1 MTNIMCSSSSSS
13 NSSISSNSNNN
24 NISGSS
30 KWKIIDRA
38 QDSGFLP
45 TVAVTL
51 WLGWNGFIL
60 WIILYAIFLAGN
72 WQRMIIIGLA
82 TLSLVLPVDFPG
94 TLGHRLGDWIMLQ
107 AEKYFGKNAQP
118 SNACF
123 NYEPNLT
130 VICQMVIGLKT
141 VIEDEDDLIRH
152 SKQNKAII
160 FAFNP
165 HDMVR

>member
-13 NSSISSNSNNN
+13 SSSSSNRNNN
-24 NISGSS
+24 NNGGSS
-30 KWKIIDRA
+30 KWKIIDSA

-60 WIILYAIFLAGN
+60 WIILYAIFLADN
-72 WQRMIIIGLA
+72 WQRMVIIGLA

-107 AEKYFGKNAQP
+107 AEKYFGENAQP
-118 SNACF
+118 SNVCF
-123 NYEPNLT
+123 NYDPNLT
-130 VICQMVIGLKT
+130 
-141 VIEDEDDLIRH
+141 
-152 SKQNKAII
+152 AI
-160 FAFNP
+160 
-165 HDMVR
+165 MC